1 MKILST
7 GEKIR
12 QLRTDLGL
20 KQDDISNDE
29 VTRSL
34 ISMIENNKRSLTY
47 RTAKIISKS
56 LNQYYINLGAQITPD
71 LLLESEVEQAQRI
84 IRERLDEMK
93 QLLDNPTTGTEV
105 QINESFQ
112 KLIDFA
118 REWKLDQMIA
128 QLHETRGRFYYKT
141 YQYNEAL
148 KDLFEALEYHLQ
160 RENYDKVASMY
171 NLIGSIHYQLSI
183 YDQALL
189 YYEKCFSTVIAHR
202 PSNYDQME
210 LFSKVNKIRCYIKL
224 NRYDMA
230 FKELNHFK
238 EKYKTEDR
246 YLFEAFLME
255 GNAYLE
261 IQNYDKAS
269 KIFQKLLKK
278 STRIPPDILF
288 LIYETYADLFQRQGE
303 YEKSIGYIE
312 SAFEYIDHG
321 YPNIVAYLFLYE
333 ARAYQYLNQLED
345 AHRVIEKGL
354 TFAEKISKIDVIID
368 LTILKAQMD
377 IGAENYNSAEEKLH
391 LLKDYIERK
400 GLKSRRDDLYLY
412 FMELYCK
419 KKEYQKCLAY
429 IMEAQQLRNKEKM
442 ERR

>member
-34 ISMIENNKRSLTY
+34 ISMIENNKRNLTY

-93 QLLDNPTTGTEV
+93 QLLDNPAPGTEA
-105 QINESFQ
+105 QINDSFQ

-118 REWKLDQMIA
+118 KEWKLGEMIA

-148 KDLFEALEYHLQ
+148 KDLFETLEYHLQ
-160 RENYDKVASMY
+160 KENYDKVASMY
-171 NLIGSIHYQLSI
+171 NLIGSIHYQLNI

-189 YYEKCFSTVIAHR
+189 YYEKCFSTVITHR
-202 PSNYDQME
+202 PSNYDKMM
-210 LFSKVNKIRCYIKL
+210 LFSQANRILCYGKL
-224 NRYDMA
+224 NRFDMVFREINN
-230 FKELNHFK
+230 FKET
-238 EKYKTEDR
+238 YKKEDR
-246 YLFEAFLME
+246 YLYEVLLME
-255 GNAYLE
+255 ADAYVEL
-261 IQNYDKAS
+261 QNYNKAS
-269 KIFQKLLKK
+269 KIFDKLLKK
-278 STRIPPDILF
+278 SAKIPPDILF
-288 LIYETYADLFQRQGE
+288 LIYETYADLYVRQGK
-303 YEKSIGYIE
+303 YQKSIDYSE
-312 SAFEYIDHG
+312 LAFEYIDNRN
-321 YPNIVAYLFLYE
+321 PNNVAYMFLIK
-333 ARAYQYLNQLED
+333 ARAYRKLNLLED
-345 AHRVIEKGL
+345 AYRAIEEGL
-354 TFAEKISKIDVIID
+354 TFAEKVSKIDVIID

-377 IGAENYNSAEEKLH
+377 IEVGNYNSAEEKLH
-391 LLKDYIERK
+391 MLKNYAQSNRMKDKLGEI
-400 GLKSRRDDLYLY
+400 YLY
-412 FMELYCK
+412 FIELYYK
-419 KKEYQKCLAY
+419 INEHEKCLSY
-429 IMEAQQLRNKEKM
+429 IMEAQQLRKKNTNY
-442 ERR
+442 